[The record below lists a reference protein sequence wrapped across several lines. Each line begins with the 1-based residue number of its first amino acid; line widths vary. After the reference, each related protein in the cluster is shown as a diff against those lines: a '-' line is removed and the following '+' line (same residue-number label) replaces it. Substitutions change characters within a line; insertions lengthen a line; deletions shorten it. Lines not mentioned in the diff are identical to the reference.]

1 MNYTEVVADV
11 LAAVGGRDN
20 IASATHCVT
29 RLRLTLKDVD
39 YDRDALENIEGVKG
53 VFFNKGQLQIVF
65 GTGVVDRVY
74 DAFTN
79 ETKIDD
85 TKVGPEKDSA
95 DGWKGKVFEMF
106 KAFSDIFVALIPA
119 IVGCAMLLGIRSIFI
134 TTGIFGLEGSLADNY
149 KWAQD
154 IAGFLNIVATGLNFL
169 PVFVA
174 YSATKRFGGN
184 PVFGI
189 ILGLVLVHPDLGNRF
204 EYMQGTI
211 ENVEYWNILG
221 LNVPQVAFQGGIFP
235 AILSSLF
242 MAKFEKFI
250 TKYTPQML
258 TFIVV
263 PAVTI
268 LVSSLALFL
277 VFGPL
282 GDLIASAIGIAI
294 DFLYVKAGVFG
305 AAIFAALL
313 QPLVITGTHH
323 MIGSIEAQLLAQTG
337 FNYIQPLWAVSIIAQ
352 GGAAMGM
359 FFLSK
364 KGSKRRE
371 ISFSSFIPTLVG
383 VSEPAI
389 FAVNL
394 KDSIVPFIMAVLG
407 AGLGGAY
414 MKVFDVKALG
424 FGLTGIPGITIV
436 NPPVVIH
443 YIIGCLLSFVLPI
456 VFLAVY
462 NRVKGVVGAE
472 IGPLN
477 RAVKASEKTN
487 IREVNA

>member
-1 MNYTEVVADV
+1 MNYQNVVKEIV
-11 LAAVGGRDN
+11 AAVGGKGN
-20 IASATHCVT
+20 IAQATHCVT
-29 RLRLTLKDVD
+29 RLRLTLKEDT
-39 YDRDALENIEGVKG
+39 YDLERLENVEGAKG

-65 GTGVVDRVY
+65 GTGVVERVY
-74 DAFTN
+74 EAFTA
-79 ETKIDD
+79 ETEIDNNQAIMVSS
-85 TKVGPEKDSA
+85 KEKN
-95 DGWKGKVFEMF
+95 WKDKLTEFF

-119 IVGCAMLLGIRSIFI
+119 IVGCAMLLGLRSLFI
-134 TTGIFGLEGSLADNY
+134 TTGLFGLEGSLADNY
-149 KWAQD
+149 KWAAD
-154 IAGFLNIVATGLNFL
+154 TASFLNIIATGLNFL

-189 ILGLVLVHPDLGNRF
+189 ILGLILVHPDLGNRF
-204 EYMQGTI
+204 EYMQGTLQDAQ
-211 ENVEYWNILG
+211 YWSLFG
-221 LNVPQVAFQGGIFP
+221 LSIPQVAFQGGIFP
-235 AILSSLF
+235 AILTSFF
-242 MAKFEKFI
+242 MAKFEKFV
-250 TKYTPQML
+250 TKYTPKML

-268 LVSSLALFL
+268 LVSALSLFL

-282 GDLIASAIGIAI
+282 GDLVASGIGTAA
-294 DFLYVKAGVFG
+294 DFLYVKAGVVG
-305 AAIFAALL
+305 AGIFAALL

-359 FFLSK
+359 FFLAK

-394 KDSIVPFIMAVLG
+394 KDSLIPFITGVLG
-407 AGLGGAY
+407 AGLGGVY
-414 MKVFDVKALG
+414 MKIFDVKALG

-443 YIIGCLLSFVLPI
+443 YIIGCLLSFILPI
-456 VFLAVY
+456 VFLLVY
-462 NRVKGVVGAE
+462 NKLKGVAGAE
-472 IGPLN
+472 
-477 RAVKASEKTN
+477 VHTN
-487 IREVNA
+487 KGIKEVEA

>member
-1 MNYTEVVADV
+1 MDYKRVVSEIV
-11 LAAVGGRDN
+11 EAVGGQEN
-20 IASATHCVT
+20 ILQATHCVT
-29 RLRLTLKDVD
+29 RLRLTLKETT
-39 YDRDALENIEGVKG
+39 YDQQKLENLEGAKG

-65 GTGVVDRVY
+65 GTGVVERVY
-74 DAFTN
+74 EAFIQQSS
-79 ETKIDD
+79 IDD
-85 TKVGPEKDSA
+85 HSFEPSKQSQTPETWKD
-95 DGWKGKVFEMF
+95 KLFEFF

-119 IVGCAMLLGIRSIFI
+119 IVGCAMLLGVRSLFI
-134 TTGIFGLEGSLADNY
+134 TTGLFGLEGSLADNY
-149 KWAQD
+149 TWAAD
-154 IAGFLNIVATGLNFL
+154 TASFLNIIATGLNFL

-189 ILGLVLVHPDLGNRF
+189 ILGLILVHPDLGNRF

-211 ENVEYWNILG
+211 ENVSYWNIVG
-221 LNVPQVAFQGGIFP
+221 FSVPQVAFQGGIFP
-235 AILSSLF
+235 AILSSFF

-250 TKYTPQML
+250 TKYTPKML

-282 GDLIASAIGIAI
+282 GDLVASGIGTAA

-305 AAIFAALL
+305 AGIFAALL

-359 FFLSK
+359 FFLAK

-371 ISFSSFIPTLVG
+371 IAFSSFIPTLVG

-394 KDSIVPFIMAVLG
+394 KDSVVPFLTAVAG
-407 AGLGGAY
+407 AGIGGAY
-414 MKVFDVKALG
+414 MKIFDVKALG
-424 FGLTGIPGITIV
+424 FGLTGIPGVTIV

-443 YIIGCLLSFVLPI
+443 YVIGCLLSFALPI
-456 VFLAVY
+456 FFLFIY
-462 NRVKGVVGAE
+462 HKVKGVSGAE
-472 IGPLN
+472 IGIPN
-477 RAVKASEKTN
+477 PIKDVKA
-487 IREVNA
+487 

>member
-1 MNYTEVVADV
+1 MNYQNVVKEIV
-11 LAAVGGRDN
+11 AAVGGKGN
-20 IASATHCVT
+20 IAQATHCVT
-29 RLRLTLKDVD
+29 RLRLTLKEDA
-39 YDRDALENIEGVKG
+39 YDLERLENVEGAKG

-65 GTGVVDRVY
+65 GTGVVERVY
-74 DAFTN
+74 EAFIA
-79 ETKIDD
+79 ETEIDNNQAIMVSS
-85 TKVGPEKDSA
+85 KEKN
-95 DGWKGKVFEMF
+95 WKDKLTEFF

-119 IVGCAMLLGIRSIFI
+119 IVGCAMLLGLRSLFI
-134 TTGIFGLEGSLADNY
+134 TTGLFGLEGSLADNY
-149 KWAQD
+149 KWAAD
-154 IAGFLNIVATGLNFL
+154 TASFLNIIATGLNFL

-189 ILGLVLVHPDLGNRF
+189 ILGLILVHPDLGNRF
-204 EYMQGTI
+204 EYMQGTLQD
-211 ENVEYWNILG
+211 VQYWSLFG
-221 LNVPQVAFQGGIFP
+221 LSIPQVAFQGGIFP
-235 AILSSLF
+235 AILTSFF
-242 MAKFEKFI
+242 MAKFEKFV
-250 TKYTPQML
+250 TKYTPKML

-268 LVSSLALFL
+268 LVSALSLFL

-282 GDLIASAIGIAI
+282 GDLVASGIGTAA
-294 DFLYVKAGVFG
+294 DFLYVKAGIVG
-305 AAIFAALL
+305 AGIFAALL

-359 FFLSK
+359 FFLAK

-394 KDSIVPFIMAVLG
+394 KDSLIPFITGVLG
-407 AGLGGAY
+407 AGLGGVY
-414 MKVFDVKALG
+414 MKIFDVKALG

-443 YIIGCLLSFVLPI
+443 YIIGCLLSFALPI
-456 VFLAVY
+456 VFLLVY
-462 NRVKGVVGAE
+462 NKLKGVAGAE
-472 IGPLN
+472 
-477 RAVKASEKTN
+477 VHTN
-487 IREVNA
+487 KGIKEVEA

>member
-1 MNYTEVVADV
+1 MNYQNVVKEIV
-11 LAAVGGRDN
+11 SAVGGKEN
-20 IASATHCVT
+20 IAHATHCVT
-29 RLRLTLKDVD
+29 RLRLTLKEDT
-39 YDRDALENIEGVKG
+39 YDLKKLENIEGTKG

-65 GTGVVDRVY
+65 GTGVVERVY
-74 DAFTN
+74 EAFTA
-79 ETKIDD
+79 ETKIDNSQAAFVSNKEKTWKD
-85 TKVGPEKDSA
+85 KVNE
-95 DGWKGKVFEMF
+95 FF
-106 KAFSDIFVALIPA
+106 KAFSDIFVGLIPA
-119 IVGCAMLLGIRSIFI
+119 IVGCAMLLGIRALFI
-134 TTGIFGLEGSLADNY
+134 TTGLFGLEGSLADNY
-149 KWAQD
+149 KWAAD
-154 IAGFLNIVATGLNFL
+154 IASFLNIIATGLNFL

-189 ILGLVLVHPDLGNRF
+189 ILGLILVHPDLGNRF
-204 EYMQGTI
+204 EYMQGTLQDAQ
-211 ENVEYWNILG
+211 YWNFFG
-221 LNVPQVAFQGGIFP
+221 LSIPQVAFQGGIFP
-235 AILSSLF
+235 AILTSFF
-242 MAKFEKFI
+242 MAKFEKFV
-250 TKYTPQML
+250 TKYTPTML

-268 LVSSLALFL
+268 LVSALSLFL

-282 GDLIASAIGIAI
+282 GDLVAAGIGTAA

-305 AAIFAALL
+305 AAVFAALL

-337 FNYIQPLWAVSIIAQ
+337 FNYIQPLWAVSIISQ

-359 FFLSK
+359 FFLAK

-394 KDSIVPFIMAVLG
+394 KDSLIPFGTGVIG

-414 MKVFDVKALG
+414 MKIFDVKALG

-456 VFLAVY
+456 AFLFVY
-462 NRVKGVVGAE
+462 NKLKGVPGAE
-472 IGPLN
+472 IH
-477 RAVKASEKTN
+477 TN
-487 IREVNA
+487 DVIKEVEA

>member
-1 MNYTEVVADV
+1 MNYQNVVKEII
-11 LAAVGGRDN
+11 AAVGGKGN
-20 IASATHCVT
+20 IAQATHCVT
-29 RLRLTLKDVD
+29 RLRLTLKEDT
-39 YDRDALENIEGVKG
+39 YDLERLENVEGAKG

-65 GTGVVDRVY
+65 GTGVVERVY
-74 DAFTN
+74 EAFTA
-79 ETKIDD
+79 ETEIDNNQ
-85 TKVGPEKDSA
+85 TIMVSSEGKN
-95 DGWKGKVFEMF
+95 WKNKLTEFF

-119 IVGCAMLLGIRSIFI
+119 IVGCAMLLGLRSLFI
-134 TTGIFGLEGSLADNY
+134 TTGLFGLEGSLADNY
-149 KWAQD
+149 KWAAD
-154 IAGFLNIVATGLNFL
+154 TASFLNIIATGLNFL

-189 ILGLVLVHPDLGNRF
+189 ILGLILVHPDLGNRF
-204 EYMQGTI
+204 EYMQGTLQDAQ
-211 ENVEYWNILG
+211 YWSLFG
-221 LNVPQVAFQGGIFP
+221 LSIPQVAFQGGIFP
-235 AILSSLF
+235 AILTSFF
-242 MAKFEKFI
+242 MAKFEKFV
-250 TKYTPQML
+250 TKYTPKML

-268 LVSSLALFL
+268 LVSALSLFL

-282 GDLIASAIGIAI
+282 GDLVASGIGIAT
-294 DFLYVKAGVFG
+294 DFLYVKAGIFG
-305 AAIFAALL
+305 AGIFAALL

-359 FFLSK
+359 FFLAK

-394 KDSIVPFIMAVLG
+394 KDSLIPFITGGLG
-407 AGLGGAY
+407 AGLGGVY
-414 MKVFDVKALG
+414 MKIFDVKALG

-443 YIIGCLLSFVLPI
+443 YIIGCLLSVTMPI
-456 VFLAVY
+456 VFLLVY
-462 NRVKGVVGAE
+462 NKLKGVAGAE
-472 IGPLN
+472 
-477 RAVKASEKTN
+477 VHTN
-487 IREVNA
+487 KG

>member
-1 MNYTEVVADV
+1 MNEKKIVEEIVES
-11 LAAVGGRDN
+11 VGGREN
-20 IASATHCVT
+20 ISSVTHCVT
-29 RLRLTLKDVD
+29 RLRLNLKNVD
-39 YDRDALENIEGVKG
+39 YDKEKLENVEGAKG
-53 VFFNKGQLQIVF
+53 VFFHKDQLQIVF
-65 GTGVVDRVY
+65 GTGIVERIY
-74 DAFTN
+74 DAFVN
-79 ETKIDD
+79 ETRIDD
-85 TKVGPEKDSA
+85 SNQTKDEKDNS
-95 DGWKGKVFEMF
+95 WKGKVTEFF

-119 IVGCAMLLGIRSIFI
+119 IVGCAMLLGVRSLFI
-134 TTGIFGLEGSLADNY
+134 TTGLFGLEGSLADHY
-149 KWAQD
+149 RWAAD
-154 IAGFLNIVATGLNFL
+154 TASFLNIIATGLNFL

-204 EYMQGTI
+204 EYMQGTL
-211 ENVEYWNILG
+211 ENAEYWNLFG
-221 LNVPQVAFQGGIFP
+221 FEVPQVAFQGGIFP

-242 MAKFEKFI
+242 MAKFEKFVS
-250 TKYTPQML
+250 KYTPQML

-282 GDLIASAIGIAI
+282 GDIVASGIGYAA
-294 DFLYVKAGVFG
+294 DFLYIKAGVAG

-323 MIGSIEAQLLAQTG
+323 MIGSIEAQLLSQTG

-359 FFLSK
+359 FFLAK
-364 KGSKRRE
+364 KKSKRRE
-371 ISFSSFIPTLVG
+371 IAFSSFIPTLVG

-394 KDSIVPFIMAVLG
+394 KDSILPFIFGAVG
-407 AGLGGAY
+407 AGFGGAY
-414 MKVFDVKALG
+414 MKIFDVKALG

-443 YIIGCLLSFVLPI
+443 YIIGCTLSFVLPI
-456 VFLAVY
+456 VMLVFY
-462 NRVKGVVGAE
+462 NRVKGVSGAE
-472 IGPLN
+472 TESGYLSDANLN
-477 RAVKASEKTN
+477 
-487 IREVNA
+487 

>member
-1 MNYTEVVADV
+1 MNYQNIVKEIVS
-11 LAAVGGRDN
+11 AVGGKEN
-20 IASATHCVT
+20 IVQATHCVT
-29 RLRLTLKDVD
+29 RLRLTLKEPT
-39 YDRDALENIEGVKG
+39 YDLEKLENVEGAKG

-65 GTGVVDRVY
+65 GTGVVERVY
-74 DAFTN
+74 EAFTN
-79 ETKIDD
+79 ETEIDNSQAEVVSD
-85 TKVGPEKDSA
+85 KEKN
-95 DGWKGKVFEMF
+95 WKDKLTEFF

-119 IVGCAMLLGIRSIFI
+119 IVGCAMLLGIRSLFI
-134 TTGIFGLEGSLADNY
+134 TTGLFGLEGSLADNY
-149 KWAQD
+149 QWAAD
-154 IAGFLNIVATGLNFL
+154 TASFLNIIATGLNFL

-174 YSATKRFGGN
+174 YSAMKRFGGN

-189 ILGLVLVHPDLGNRF
+189 ILGLILVHPDLGNRF
-204 EYMQGTI
+204 EYMQGTLQDI
-211 ENVEYWNILG
+211 QYWSLFG
-221 LNVPQVAFQGGIFP
+221 LSVPQVAFQGGIFP
-235 AILSSLF
+235 AILTSFF
-242 MAKFEKFI
+242 MAKFEKFV
-250 TKYTPQML
+250 TKHTPKML

-268 LVSSLALFL
+268 LVSALSLFL

-282 GDLIASAIGIAI
+282 GDLVASGIGTAA

-305 AAIFAALL
+305 AGIFAALL

-359 FFLSK
+359 FFLAK

-394 KDSIVPFIMAVLG
+394 KDSVVPFISGVVG
-407 AGLGGAY
+407 AGIGGAY
-414 MKVFDVKALG
+414 MKIFDVKALG

-443 YIIGCLLSFVLPI
+443 YIIGCLLSFALPI
-456 VFLAVY
+456 VFLFVY
-462 NRVKGVVGAE
+462 NKVKGVAGAE
-472 IGPLN
+472 IQTNEGIKE
-477 RAVKASEKTN
+477 VKA
-487 IREVNA
+487 

>member
-1 MNYTEVVADV
+1 MNYQNVVKEIV
-11 LAAVGGRDN
+11 AAVGGKGN
-20 IASATHCVT
+20 IAQATHCVT
-29 RLRLTLKDVD
+29 RLRLTLKEDT
-39 YDRDALENIEGVKG
+39 YDLERLENVEGAKG

-65 GTGVVDRVY
+65 GTGVVERVY
-74 DAFTN
+74 EAFTA
-79 ETKIDD
+79 ETEIDNNQAIMVSS
-85 TKVGPEKDSA
+85 KEQNWKD
-95 DGWKGKVFEMF
+95 KLTEFF

-119 IVGCAMLLGIRSIFI
+119 IVGCAMLLGLRSLFI
-134 TTGIFGLEGSLADNY
+134 TTGLFGLEGSLADNY
-149 KWAQD
+149 KWAAD
-154 IAGFLNIVATGLNFL
+154 TASFLNIIATGLNFL

-189 ILGLVLVHPDLGNRF
+189 ILGLILVHPDLGNRF
-204 EYMQGTI
+204 EYMQGTLQDAQ
-211 ENVEYWNILG
+211 YWSLFG
-221 LNVPQVAFQGGIFP
+221 LSIPQVAFQGGIFP
-235 AILSSLF
+235 AILTSFF
-242 MAKFEKFI
+242 MAKFEKFV
-250 TKYTPQML
+250 TKYTPKML

-268 LVSSLALFL
+268 LVSALSLFL

-282 GDLIASAIGIAI
+282 GDLVASGIGTAA
-294 DFLYVKAGVFG
+294 DFLYVKAGVVG
-305 AAIFAALL
+305 AGIFAALL

-359 FFLSK
+359 FFLAK

-394 KDSIVPFIMAVLG
+394 KDSLIPFITGVLG
-407 AGLGGAY
+407 AGLGGVY
-414 MKVFDVKALG
+414 MKIFDVKALG
-424 FGLTGIPGITIV
+424 FGLTGIPGMTIV

-443 YIIGCLLSFVLPI
+443 YIIGCLLSFALPI
-456 VFLAVY
+456 VFLFVY
-462 NRVKGVVGAE
+462 NKLKGVAGAE
-472 IGPLN
+472 VHTNKGIKE
-477 RAVKASEKTN
+477 VKA
-487 IREVNA
+487 

>member
-1 MNYTEVVADV
+1 MNYQNVVKEII
-11 LAAVGGRDN
+11 AAVGGKGN
-20 IASATHCVT
+20 IAQATHCVT
-29 RLRLTLKDVD
+29 RLRLTLKEDT
-39 YDRDALENIEGVKG
+39 YDLERLENVEGAKG

-65 GTGVVDRVY
+65 GTGVVERVY
-74 DAFTN
+74 EAFTA
-79 ETKIDD
+79 ETEIDNNQ
-85 TKVGPEKDSA
+85 TIMVSSEGKN
-95 DGWKGKVFEMF
+95 WKNKLTEFF

-119 IVGCAMLLGIRSIFI
+119 IVGCAMLLGLRSLFI
-134 TTGIFGLEGSLADNY
+134 TTGLFGLEGSLADNY
-149 KWAQD
+149 KWAAD
-154 IAGFLNIVATGLNFL
+154 TASFLNIIATGLNFL

-189 ILGLVLVHPDLGNRF
+189 ILGLILVHPDLGNRF
-204 EYMQGTI
+204 EYMQGTLQDAQ
-211 ENVEYWNILG
+211 YWSLFG
-221 LNVPQVAFQGGIFP
+221 LSIPQVAFQGGIFP
-235 AILSSLF
+235 AILTSFF
-242 MAKFEKFI
+242 MAKFEKFV
-250 TKYTPQML
+250 TKYTPKML

-268 LVSSLALFL
+268 LVSALSLFL

-282 GDLIASAIGIAI
+282 GDLVASGIGIAT
-294 DFLYVKAGVFG
+294 DFLYVKAGIFG
-305 AAIFAALL
+305 AGIFAALL

-359 FFLSK
+359 FFLAK

-394 KDSIVPFIMAVLG
+394 KDSLIPFI
-407 AGLGGAY
+407 
-414 MKVFDVKALG
+414 
-424 FGLTGIPGITIV
+424 TGD
-436 NPPVVIH
+436 
-443 YIIGCLLSFVLPI
+443 
-456 VFLAVY
+456 
-462 NRVKGVVGAE
+462 
-472 IGPLN
+472 
-477 RAVKASEKTN
+477 
-487 IREVNA
+487 

>member
-1 MNYTEVVADV
+1 MDYQKAVAEIIK
-11 LAAVGGRDN
+11 AVGGQDN
-20 IASATHCVT
+20 IIHATHCVT
-29 RLRLTLKDVD
+29 RLRLTLKDKN
-39 YDRDALENIEGVKG
+39 YNQQMLENIEGAKG

-65 GTGVVDRVY
+65 GTGVVERIFE
-74 DAFTN
+74 AFTQRI
-79 ETKIDD
+79 TIDD
-85 TKVGPEKDSA
+85 QGINQPEKPQMPST
-95 DGWKGKVFEMF
+95 WKDKLLEFF

-119 IVGCAMLLGIRSIFI
+119 IVGCAMLLGIRSLFI
-134 TTGIFGLEGSLADNY
+134 TTGLFGLEGSLADNY
-149 KWAQD
+149 TWAAD
-154 IAGFLNIVATGLNFL
+154 IASFLNIIATGLNFL

-189 ILGLVLVHPDLGNRF
+189 ILGLILVHPDLGNRF

-211 ENVEYWNILG
+211 ENVSYWSILG
-221 LNVPQVAFQGGIFP
+221 FSVPQVAFQGGIFP
-235 AILSSLF
+235 AILSSFF

-250 TKYTPQML
+250 TKYTPKML

-263 PAVTI
+263 PAITI

-282 GDLIASAIGIAI
+282 GDLVAAGIGTAA

-305 AAIFAALL
+305 AGIFAALL

-359 FFLSK
+359 FFLAK

-394 KDSIVPFIMAVLG
+394 KDSVIPFLTAVAG

-414 MKVFDVKALG
+414 MKIFDVKALG

-443 YIIGCLLSFVLPI
+443 YVIGCLLSFVLPI
-456 VFLAVY
+456 FFLFVY
-462 NRVKGVVGAE
+462 HKMKGVAGAE
-472 IGPLN
+472 IGLAN
-477 RAVKASEKTN
+477 SVEDVK
-487 IREVNA
+487 V

>member
-1 MNYTEVVADV
+1 MNYQNIVKEIVS
-11 LAAVGGRDN
+11 AVGGKEN
-20 IASATHCVT
+20 IVQATHCVT
-29 RLRLTLKDVD
+29 RLRLTLKEPT
-39 YDRDALENIEGVKG
+39 YDLEKLENVEGAKG

-65 GTGVVDRVY
+65 GTGVVERVY
-74 DAFTN
+74 EAFTN
-79 ETKIDD
+79 ETEIDNSQAEVVSD
-85 TKVGPEKDSA
+85 KEKN
-95 DGWKGKVFEMF
+95 WKDKQTEFF

-119 IVGCAMLLGIRSIFI
+119 IVGCAMLLGIRSLFI
-134 TTGIFGLEGSLADNY
+134 TTGLFGLEGSLADNY
-149 KWAQD
+149 QWAAD
-154 IAGFLNIVATGLNFL
+154 TASFLNIIATGLNFL

-189 ILGLVLVHPDLGNRF
+189 ILGLILVHPDLGNRF
-204 EYMQGTI
+204 EYMQGTLQDI
-211 ENVEYWNILG
+211 QYWSLFG
-221 LNVPQVAFQGGIFP
+221 LSVPQVAFQGGIFP
-235 AILSSLF
+235 AILTSFF
-242 MAKFEKFI
+242 MAKFEKFV
-250 TKYTPQML
+250 TKHTPKML

-268 LVSSLALFL
+268 LVSALSLFL

-282 GDLIASAIGIAI
+282 GDLVASGIGTAA

-305 AAIFAALL
+305 AGIFAALL

-359 FFLSK
+359 FFLAK

-394 KDSIVPFIMAVLG
+394 KDSVVPFISGVVG
-407 AGLGGAY
+407 AGIGGAY
-414 MKVFDVKALG
+414 MKIFDVKALG

-443 YIIGCLLSFVLPI
+443 YIIGCLLSFALPI
-456 VFLAVY
+456 VFLFVY
-462 NRVKGVVGAE
+462 NKVKGVAGAE
-472 IGPLN
+472 IQTNEGIKE
-477 RAVKASEKTN
+477 VKA
-487 IREVNA
+487 

>member
-1 MNYTEVVADV
+1 MNYQNVVKEIV
-11 LAAVGGRDN
+11 AAVGGKGN
-20 IASATHCVT
+20 IAQATHCVT
-29 RLRLTLKDVD
+29 RLRLTLKEDT
-39 YDRDALENIEGVKG
+39 YDLERLENVEGAKG

-65 GTGVVDRVY
+65 GTGVVERVY
-74 DAFTN
+74 EAFTA
-79 ETKIDD
+79 ETEIDNNQAIMVSS
-85 TKVGPEKDSA
+85 KEKN
-95 DGWKGKVFEMF
+95 WKDKLTEFF

-119 IVGCAMLLGIRSIFI
+119 IVGCAMLLGLRSLFI
-134 TTGIFGLEGSLADNY
+134 TTGLFGLEGSLADNY
-149 KWAQD
+149 KWAAD
-154 IAGFLNIVATGLNFL
+154 TASFLNIIATGLNFL

-189 ILGLVLVHPDLGNRF
+189 ILGLILVHPDLGNRF
-204 EYMQGTI
+204 EYMQGTLQDAQ
-211 ENVEYWNILG
+211 YWSLFG
-221 LNVPQVAFQGGIFP
+221 LSIPQVAFQGGIFP
-235 AILSSLF
+235 AILTSFF
-242 MAKFEKFI
+242 MAKFEKFV
-250 TKYTPQML
+250 TKYTPKML

-268 LVSSLALFL
+268 LVSALSLFL

-282 GDLIASAIGIAI
+282 GDLVASGIGTAA
-294 DFLYVKAGVFG
+294 DFLYVKAGVVG
-305 AAIFAALL
+305 AGIFAALL

-359 FFLSK
+359 FFLAK

-394 KDSIVPFIMAVLG
+394 KDSLIPFITGVLG
-407 AGLGGAY
+407 AGLGGVY
-414 MKVFDVKALG
+414 MKIFDVKALG
-424 FGLTGIPGITIV
+424 FGLTGIPGMTIV

-443 YIIGCLLSFVLPI
+443 YIIGCLLSFALPI
-456 VFLAVY
+456 VFLFVY
-462 NRVKGVVGAE
+462 NKLKGVAGAE
-472 IGPLN
+472 VHTNKGIKE
-477 RAVKASEKTN
+477 VKA
-487 IREVNA
+487 

>member
-1 MNYTEVVADV
+1 MNYQNIVKEIVS
-11 LAAVGGRDN
+11 AVDGKEN
-20 IASATHCVT
+20 IVQATHCVT
-29 RLRLTLKDVD
+29 RLRLTLKEPT
-39 YDRDALENIEGVKG
+39 YDLEKLENVEGAKG

-65 GTGVVDRVY
+65 GTGVVERVY
-74 DAFTN
+74 EAFTN
-79 ETKIDD
+79 ETEIDNSQAEVVSD
-85 TKVGPEKDSA
+85 KEKN
-95 DGWKGKVFEMF
+95 WKDKLTEFF

-119 IVGCAMLLGIRSIFI
+119 IVGCAMLLGIRSLFI
-134 TTGIFGLEGSLADNY
+134 TTGLFGLEGSLADNY
-149 KWAQD
+149 QWAAD
-154 IAGFLNIVATGLNFL
+154 TASFLNIIATGLNFL

-189 ILGLVLVHPDLGNRF
+189 ILGLILVHPDLGNRF
-204 EYMQGTI
+204 EYMQGTLQDI
-211 ENVEYWNILG
+211 QYWSLFG
-221 LNVPQVAFQGGIFP
+221 LSVPQVAFQGGIFP
-235 AILSSLF
+235 AILTSFF
-242 MAKFEKFI
+242 MAKFEKFV
-250 TKYTPQML
+250 TKHTPKML

-268 LVSSLALFL
+268 LVSALSLFL

-282 GDLIASAIGIAI
+282 GDLVASGIGTAA

-305 AAIFAALL
+305 AGIFAALL

-359 FFLSK
+359 FFLAK

-394 KDSIVPFIMAVLG
+394 KDSVVPFISGVVG
-407 AGLGGAY
+407 AGIGGAY
-414 MKVFDVKALG
+414 MKIFDVKALG

-443 YIIGCLLSFVLPI
+443 YIIGCLLSFALPI
-456 VFLAVY
+456 VFLFVY
-462 NRVKGVVGAE
+462 NKVKGVAGAE
-472 IGPLN
+472 IQTNEGIKEG
-477 RAVKASEKTN
+477 KA
-487 IREVNA
+487 

>member
-1 MNYTEVVADV
+1 MNYQNVVKEIV
-11 LAAVGGRDN
+11 AAVGGKGN
-20 IASATHCVT
+20 IAQATHCVT
-29 RLRLTLKDVD
+29 RLRLTLKEDT
-39 YDRDALENIEGVKG
+39 YDLERLENVEGAKG

-65 GTGVVDRVY
+65 GTGVVERVY
-74 DAFTN
+74 EAFTA
-79 ETKIDD
+79 ETEIDNNQAIMVSR
-85 TKVGPEKDSA
+85 KEKN
-95 DGWKGKVFEMF
+95 WKDKLTEFF

-119 IVGCAMLLGIRSIFI
+119 IVGCAMLLGLRSLFI
-134 TTGIFGLEGSLADNY
+134 TTGLFGLEGSLADNY
-149 KWAQD
+149 KWAAD
-154 IAGFLNIVATGLNFL
+154 TASFLNIIATGLNFL

-189 ILGLVLVHPDLGNRF
+189 ILGLILVHPDLGNRF
-204 EYMQGTI
+204 EYMQGTLQDAQ
-211 ENVEYWNILG
+211 YWSLFG
-221 LNVPQVAFQGGIFP
+221 LSIPQVAFQGGIFP
-235 AILSSLF
+235 AILTSFF
-242 MAKFEKFI
+242 MAKFEKFV
-250 TKYTPQML
+250 TKYTPKML

-268 LVSSLALFL
+268 LVSALSLFL

-282 GDLIASAIGIAI
+282 GDLVASGIGTAA
-294 DFLYVKAGVFG
+294 DFLYVKAGIVG
-305 AAIFAALL
+305 AGIFAALL

-359 FFLSK
+359 FFLAK

-394 KDSIVPFIMAVLG
+394 KDSLIPFITGVLG
-407 AGLGGAY
+407 AGLGGVY
-414 MKVFDVKALG
+414 MKNFDVKALG

-443 YIIGCLLSFVLPI
+443 YIIGCLLSFTLPI
-456 VFLAVY
+456 VFLLVY
-462 NRVKGVVGAE
+462 NKLKGVAGAE
-472 IGPLN
+472 VN
-477 RAVKASEKTN
+477 TN
-487 IREVNA
+487 KGIKEVEA